1 MSSQHLFEVTDG
13 PSRDDMEGSAKYQ
26 RNFRILKI
34 TVHNTVTNEVEQV
47 CGWVDAMVPTK
58 PAADRCRWFIRFT
71 VAGNRGDFT
80 SPRYR
85 HFYYDSRRRKGFEL
99 PPDHPMCQLE
109 QFLYR

>member
-1 MSSQHLFEVTDG
+1 MSSQHLFKVTDG

-26 RNFRILKI
+26 RRFH
-34 TVHNTVTNEVEQV
+34 TVDFTVLNTLTGEYEQV
-47 CGWVDAMVPTK
+47 YGWVDAMVPTK

-71 VAGNRGDFT
+71 VARERGDFGAP
-80 SPRYR
+80 SYR